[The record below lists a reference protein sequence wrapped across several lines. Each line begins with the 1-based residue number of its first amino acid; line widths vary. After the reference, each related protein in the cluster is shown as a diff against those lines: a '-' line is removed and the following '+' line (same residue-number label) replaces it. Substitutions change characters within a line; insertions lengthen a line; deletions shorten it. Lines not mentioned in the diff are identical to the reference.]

1 MSNDKD
7 FFRYK
12 PEVPGIIYN
21 YELDEQ
27 GYIHFKYKEKPD
39 PEKMPED
46 RKLIWPLPKTVN
58 KLPGFARILIK
69 NDYNQL
75 FGNPSALVRFTGN
88 PHEATKPLREALLAH
103 LGIEN
108 EIFERYPYWDEKFEK
123 VLWYQGFVRA
133 DPKEI
138 KLLKDPIAT
147 YDKYFRNTKYDDIE
161 KLRFDD
167 CTLKNHLFS
176 LKTMICAMSAIVL
189 GKRMTDVLIQFEK

>member
-12 PEVPGIIYN
+12 PAVPGVIYN
-21 YELDEQ
+21 YELDEE
-27 GYIHFKYKEKPD
+27 GYIHFKYKNKPD

-46 RKLIWPLPKTVN
+46 RELIWPLPKTVD

-75 FGNPSALVRFTGN
+75 FGNPTALVRYTGN
-88 PHEATKPLREALLAH
+88 PHEALKPLREALLSH

-108 EIFERYPYWDEKFEK
+108 EIFERFPYWDDKFDK
-123 VLWYQGFVRA
+123 VMWYQGFVRA
-133 DPKEI
+133 NPKEL
-138 KLLKDPIAT
+138 KLMRDPVAT

-176 LKTMICAMSAIVL
+176 LKAMICAMCAIVL
-189 GKRMTDVLIQFEK
+189 NKRMTDVII